1 MLASEAQRLKTLEGV
16 CANRADYYAYRGLVA
31 LQQNQPAVAV
41 EWLERALLLDP
52 QLAGVQ
58 VDYAR
63 ALALSGDK
71 AAAANLARELLNRPD
86 LPATVAAWL
95 PGQYRD
101 WALDEAWVARFSVA
115 TLAGYETNLNSAPQ
129 NPFITLTLGSG
140 DLQMQLSPQYLARQ
154 GAAAQIVA
162 SGVVGKETGTDA
174 LAVVGQVQ
182 ARGSNYG
189 DTSYQQADLAVL
201 WHHALEQ
208 GGTLLR
214 TDLVSL
220 RYAGQELYQSVRLE
234 PDYEF
239 KPWGVCQP
247 RLGVLYNAYVYPVS
261 PELDGR
267 YVGLVGGGTCVVGEN
282 QWRAQLGGGHDAAA
296 YSNRPGGAERVTELS
311 LGWNR
316 PLGRGS
322 VDVQTLWGHIRDDQ
336 GYSPLLASGATRDV
350 THQYLKLEYDHPLT
364 AAWEFLVYGEI
375 NQQQSNVSLFSVTD
389 HAIYTGLRW
398 KTPQ

>member
-1 MLASEAQRLKTLEGV
+1 MSRFPPLSGIFLLLACLSVRAENCPQAFAPNPPTEAPMLASEAQRLKTLEGV
-16 CANRADYYAYRGLVA
+16 CVNRADYYAYRGLVA

-162 SGVVGKETGTDA
+162 SGVVSKETGTDA

-267 YVGLVGGGTCVVGEN
+267 YVGLVGGGNLRC
-282 QWRAQLGGGHDAAA
+282 GGKPVA
-296 YSNRPGGAERVTELS
+296 RPA
-311 LGWNR
+311 
-316 PLGRGS
+316 GRGARRGGL
-322 VDVQTLWGHIRDDQ
+322 QQPPRWGRACYRAVP
-336 GYSPLLASGATRDV
+336 GVEPAPGARECGCANPVGPYPGRSG
-350 THQYLKLEYDHPLT
+350 L
-364 AAWEFLVYGEI
+364 
-375 NQQQSNVSLFSVTD
+375 
-389 HAIYTGLRW
+389 
-398 KTPQ
+398 